1 MKSAIRVEIVDHQRD
16 VSVPAATIK
25 ILEAFAK
32 KAWPMLADL
41 ANSPCALDEL
51 EEISVAFV
59 NEYDSA
65 RVHLQFM
72 GVAGSTDVITFEHGE
87 LLICPAVAMRQAEQ
101 YAEPVPRELFRYIVH
116 GMLHLA
122 GYEDDS
128 FEKRKR
134 MEDIQENMILV
145 LWKDSAAGISN
156 SCPDKSDEISSIS

>member
-1 MKSAIRVEIVDHQRD
+1 MKPAIRVEIVDHQRD
-16 VSVPAATIK
+16 VPIPAATIK
-25 ILEAFAK
+25 TLKAFAEK
-32 KAWPMLADL
+32 VLPMLADL

-59 NEYDSA
+59 NEQDSA

-87 LLICPAVAMRQAEQ
+87 LLICPGVALWQAEQ
-101 YAEPVPRELFRYIVH
+101 YAEPMPRELFRYIVH

-128 FEKRKR
+128 LEKRKR
-134 MEDIQENMILV
+134 MENVQENMILV
-145 LWKDSAAGISN
+145 LWNEGAGGNFKQS
-156 SCPDKSDEISSIS
+156 P